1 MGEWRDRR
9 LDELFAE
16 QAARTPDRTA
26 VVFEGRAVSYRELDA
41 RAERLAAVLA
51 ARGAGPERFIA
62 LLLPR
67 SADLVVALLA
77 VLKSGAGYVPID
89 PEYPADRIAYILGD
103 ARPVTTITTAGLRDE
118 LAGAAGTDSAD
129 GAAGTDWLVM
139 EEWERQAA
147 DLRERTGARQPSAPA
162 APRSPENPAYVIYTS
177 GSTGR
182 PKGVVVPHSN
192 VGRLLSSTAHWYGFD
207 EQDVWPLF
215 HSFAFDVSVWEIWG
229 ALLHGGKL
237 VVVPHA
243 TTRAPADFLRLLV
256 EERVTVLNQTPSAF
270 YQLMAADRENPEL
283 GDRLALRYVV
293 FAGEALDLGKL
304 ADWYERHPDGTA
316 GGPTLVNMYGIT
328 ETTVHSSFLA
338 LDRELAAHAPGS
350 AVGVAIPDL
359 TFHVLD
365 EDLRPVPVG
374 AEGELYVAGPGLARN
389 YAGRPG
395 LTAERFVACPFG
407 PPGARMYRSGDLVRP
422 LPDGGL
428 EYLRRSDDQ
437 VKIRGFRIELGE
449 ISHALAQDAS
459 VDQAAVVVRD
469 EASGERRLVAY
480 VVPSG
485 TARPTPSRLR
495 AALATRLPGYM
506 IPTAFHA
513 MAAFPLTANGKLD
526 RRALPAPTRQD
537 SVDAAYTAPE
547 GPAEEALAAI
557 WREVLGVAQV
567 GADDDFFDLG
577 GDSLSVVRVLSRMRA
592 ALGLRLSAAEFF
604 AAPTVRALARRP
616 EAAGA
621 ARAEEIPAAP
631 RTGRALPLSFTQQ
644 RFWLFHELDP
654 GEVEYNVHSALRL
667 RGALDPAA
675 LRTALAGLITR
686 HEPLRTTVVSEDGR
700 PAAVIAPA
708 EGFPVPLTLEDLSA
722 LTGEE
727 QEAALQRLLAE
738 ETGRPFDLA
747 AGPVL
752 RVLLIRRSERDHV
765 LVIGLHHL
773 ATDGWSMG
781 LIADELSLRYDAACR
796 GVPAALEPLPV
807 RYGDYAAWQRAT
819 ADDGRLAPQLSYWR
833 ERLAGV
839 APLQLPTDRPRP
851 AVKTSSGAAHRFT
864 LDRRL
869 VAGLKEVGAAHGATL
884 FMTLTAA
891 LQVLLAR
898 WSGQQDIAL
907 GTAVSGRDHPQV
919 ERLVG
924 SFINT
929 VVLRSDVRG
938 ELPFGDFLGEVRET
952 VLGAFAHQD
961 VPFDQVVDGL
971 GAERD
976 PSRTPVIQA
985 MLLLQNAPAGA
996 EEFAGLRTATVALP
1010 RPAAIFDLTVE
1021 FTERAGAL
1029 DVMVEYNTDLF
1040 DASTVERLA
1049 GHLRELLD
1057 AVRTAPR
1064 AQVRDLPLLTADER
1078 QTLLTVWND
1087 TAVEPPT
1094 TLPVHRQFAERAR
1107 RTPDALAVTHREGTL
1122 TYAELELHANR
1133 LAHYLTALGVGRG
1146 TPVVLNLERRPQLIV
1161 AMLAVLKAGGAYVP
1175 TAPETPAARLGN
1187 LLAETGTPVLLTTG
1201 RQAGLLPPTG
1211 AAVIDLDA
1219 AAPDV
1224 ASCPGHDPLVETG
1237 PDDLAY
1243 IVYTSGSTGRPKGVA
1258 VPHSALTDYCAWH
1271 NDALAV
1277 GPEDRGSSVVGLA
1290 FDVAV
1295 GEVWPYLCA
1304 GARVDQ
1310 PDQETLDDP
1319 TALVEW
1325 FAERGTTVAYLPTPR
1340 IESLLDVPAIA
1351 TTRLRTVL
1359 VIGDALRRRP
1369 QPGLPFALV
1378 NAYGPAE
1385 ATVAAT
1391 QAVVEPLGPTAPPG
1405 LPSIGAPLYNTAAY
1419 VLDDRLCPVPV
1430 GVPGELYLAGAGL
1443 ARGYL
1448 GRPDLTAER
1457 FVGCPFG
1464 PPGARMY
1471 RTGDIVRRLP
1481 DGTLDFLGRADN
1493 QVKLRGYRIEL
1504 GEIESEL
1511 ARHPDL
1517 AQVFVTVRE
1526 PAPGR
1531 RSLVAYVVAAQDAA
1545 PDPQELAGH
1554 LAAALPEYMVPSAFV
1569 LLDALPLTANGKID
1583 RRALPDPEP
1592 AAGGDAPYVAPRG
1605 EIEEALAAVWAEVL
1619 GLERIGVHD
1628 NFFTLGGDSIAG
1640 LQVAVRARRAGL
1652 RLTSKD
1658 LFRRQTI
1665 AALAPVVTLV
1675 RDPADAPD
1683 APARPAF
1690 ALSGLDAAGVA
1701 RLSAAGGPAEDAYPL
1716 TPMQSGLLFHHLMD
1730 AEHGLYVEQFQLP
1743 LDNIREPELLADA
1756 WQRVAARTPV
1766 LRSDLV
1772 WDGLAEPLQVIR
1784 SDVRIPVTHL
1794 DWTALDEDGQRAEL
1808 ARHLAADRA
1817 RGLDLHRAP
1826 LMRLALARLGGGRL
1840 RLVWT
1845 FHHLLLDG
1853 WSALQVLAEVLA
1865 EYAALADGVPHTP
1878 RERGSYA
1885 DFVGWL
1891 AGQDST
1897 AAEKYWRTALTGWES
1912 PTPLPYDRPRT
1923 DVRQATPDAGLELRL
1938 PAAETAR
1945 LGAVAK
1951 RAGVTLNTVVQGLW
1965 ALLLARHSGERDVL
1979 FGATVAGRP
1988 DDLADAESVIG
1999 LFINTLPVRIDVD
2012 PDAALPDWLRRVQG
2026 GQAEA
2031 RAHEQVSLP
2040 QVQGWA
2046 PERADGGLFDSV
2058 LAFENFPADVG
2069 IAAKYGLRLAAIEA
2083 TNTSNYP
2090 LNAIVHGGD
2099 ELTVVLRYD
2108 SALFDAGT
2116 VTRLAGHLRTLLTET
2131 AHDPDRRVGELPMLT
2146 AAERH
2151 TLVESWTDTASA
2163 YPVDRRLD
2171 TVIAERAAARPDA
2184 VAVVDGGRQ
2193 VTYRELDR
2201 RANRLAHHLRA
2212 AGVGREALVGI
2223 AVERSAEVVVAIL
2236 GTLKAGAAYV
2246 PLDPE
2251 FPAQRLAAML
2261 AESRPAVLLTQEH
2274 LLAGLPPTDA
2284 TVVCVDRDLA
2294 DVEAHPDGAPETVG
2308 DAGDLAY
2315 VTYTSGST
2323 GRPKGVMITH
2333 RSLYNIVTE
2342 AIRLYDLGPDS
2353 RMLQFYTMSFDG
2365 GVWEVFLTLASG
2377 ATLVIA
2383 DPEARQSPARL
2394 AEQLRAEAVTALT
2407 LPPAVAAV
2415 LDAAALPGVRSLGLA
2430 GDVLAPELAR
2440 EWARGRRLFNIYGP
2454 SEATLSVALHRVDPA
2469 ASGRRVPLGPPVP
2482 NTRFY
2487 VLDERLAVVPVGVTG
2502 ELYLGGAGLGRG
2514 YLGRPDLTAQRFV
2527 ADPFGPPGT
2536 RLYRTGDLVRWT
2548 AEGQLEFAGRVD
2560 NQVKIRGY
2568 RVEPAEVESAL
2579 LRRPGVAEAAVV
2591 ARDDGS
2597 GHKRL
2602 VGYVV
2607 ADDAAA
2613 GDAAPDTAALL
2624 RTLAGELPGYMVPSA
2639 LVVLPALPL
2648 GPTGKVDVRAL
2659 PAPDPAGH
2667 GTAEPVAPRTP
2678 TEEALAV
2685 IWAEL
2690 LGLPQVGVEDDFFD
2704 LGGDSV
2710 TSLRLMSRIGGAFG
2724 VEVSPRDFFD
2734 APTIAALAER
2744 LEDTILAQLEEA
2756 VGGGAL

>member
-16 QAARTPDRTA
+16 QAARTPERTA

-51 ARGAGPERFIA
+51 GRGAGPERFIA

-67 SADLVVALLA
+67 SAELIVAILA
-77 VLKSGAGYVPID
+77 VLKSGAGYIPID

-103 ARPVTTITTAGLRDE
+103 ARPVATITTAGVRDG
-118 LAGAAGTDSAD
+118 LPDPDTGS
-129 GAAGTDWLVM
+129 GTDWLILDESGDVQ
-139 EEWERQAA
+139 EPA
-147 DLRERTGARQPSAPA
+147 GARPQPAPA
-162 APRSPENPAYVIYTS
+162 AAPVPRSAENPAYVIYTS

-182 PKGVVVPHSN
+182 PKGVVIPHSN

-243 TTRAPADFLRLLV
+243 VTRAPADFLRLLV

-270 YQLMAADRENPEL
+270 YQLMAADRENPAL
-283 GDRLALRYVV
+283 GAQLALRYVV

-304 ADWYERHPDGTA
+304 ADWYERHDDRA
-316 GGPTLVNMYGIT
+316 PTLVNMYGIT

-338 LDRELAAHAPGS
+338 LDKEGAAGATGS

-449 ISHALAQDAS
+449 ISHALAQDPS
-459 VDQAAVVVRD
+459 VDQATVLVRD

-480 VVPSG
+480 VVPAGS
-485 TARPTPSRLR
+485 ARPTPSRLR

-506 IPTAFHA
+506 IPTAFHV
-513 MAAFPLTANGKLD
+513 MPAFPLTANGKLD

-537 SVDAAYTAPE
+537 SVDADYAAPE
-547 GPAEEALAAI
+547 GAVEEALAAI
-557 WREVLGVAQV
+557 WREVLGVEQI
-567 GADDDFFDLG
+567 GADDDFFELG
-577 GDSLSVVRVLSRMRA
+577 GDSLSVVRVLSRMRTG
-592 ALGLRLSAAEFF
+592 LGLRLTAAEFF
-604 AAPTVRALARRP
+604 AAPTVRALAARRERGTIGAP
-616 EAAGA
+616 E
-621 ARAEEIPAAP
+621 RIPAAP
-631 RTGRALPLSFTQQ
+631 RTGALPLSFTQQ

-667 RGALDPAA
+667 RGPLDLPA
-675 LRTALAGLITR
+675 LRTALGGLIAR
-686 HEPLRTTVVSEDGR
+686 HEPLRTTVLSDDGR
-700 PAAVIAPA
+700 PTAVIAPP
-708 EGFPVPLTLEDLSA
+708 EGFPVPLTVEDLSA
-722 LTGEE
+722 LTGDD
-727 QEAALQRLLAE
+727 QETAQRRLLAE
-738 ETGRPFDLA
+738 EVARPFDLA

-752 RVLLIRRSERDHV
+752 RVLVIRRGERDHI
-765 LVIGLHHL
+765 LVIGVHHL

-781 LIADELSLRYDAACR
+781 LLTDELSARYDAARR

-807 RYGDYAAWQRAT
+807 HYSDYAAWQRAT
-819 ADDGRLAPQLSYWR
+819 VDDGRLVPQIDYWR
-833 ERLAGV
+833 DRLAGV

-851 AVKTSSGAAHRFT
+851 ALKTSAGAAHRFT

-869 VAGLKEVGAAHGATL
+869 VAALKELSAAHGATL

-898 WSGQQDIAL
+898 YSGQQDIAL

-924 SFINT
+924 AFINT

-938 ELPFGDFLGEVRET
+938 ELPFHEFLGEVRET

-961 VPFDQVVDGL
+961 LPFDRLVDAL

-976 PSRTPVIQA
+976 PSRTPLVQA

-996 EEFAGLRTATVALP
+996 EEFAGLRTETVALP
-1010 RPAAIFDLTVE
+1010 RPAAIFDLTVDC
-1021 FTERAGAL
+1021 TERAGAL
-1029 DVMVEYNTDLF
+1029 EVMVEYNTDLF
-1040 DASTVERLA
+1040 DATTIERLS
-1049 GHLRELLD
+1049 GHLRVLLD
-1057 AVRTAPR
+1057 AVCTAPR
-1064 AQVRDLPLLTADER
+1064 RQVRDLPLLPPAER
-1078 QTLLTVWND
+1078 DTLLTGWND
-1087 TAVEPPT
+1087 TAAALPT
-1094 TLPVHRQFAERAR
+1094 TLGVHRQFAERAR
-1107 RTPDALAVTHREGTL
+1107 TTPDALAVTHCGQTL
-1122 TYAELELHANR
+1122 TYAQLDARANQ
-1133 LAHYLTALGVGRG
+1133 LAHYLGALGVGRG
-1146 TPVVLNLERRPQLIV
+1146 TPVVLNLARTPQLIV

-1175 TAPETPAARLGN
+1175 TALDTPAARLGH
-1187 LLAETGTPVLLTTG
+1187 LLEEAGTPVLLTTAQ
-1201 RQAGLLPPTG
+1201 QAGALPPTE
-1211 AAVIDLDA
+1211 ASVIDLDA
-1219 AAPDV
+1219 AGPDI
-1224 ASCPGHDPLVETG
+1224 ARHPEHDPQVATRPE
-1237 PDDLAY
+1237 DLAY

-1271 NDALAV
+1271 NDALDV

-1295 GEVWPYLCA
+1295 AEVWPYLCA

-1325 FAERGTTVAYLPTPR
+1325 FAENGTTVAYLPTPR
-1340 IESLLDVPAIA
+1340 IESLLDVPAI
-1351 TTRLRTVL
+1351 TSTRLRTVL
-1359 VIGDALRRRP
+1359 VIGDSLRRRP
-1369 QPGLPFALV
+1369 QPGLPFTLL

-1391 QAVVEPLGPTAPPG
+1391 QAVVEPLGPDAPAG

-1443 ARGYL
+1443 AQGYQ

-1464 PPGARMY
+1464 PPGTRMY
-1471 RTGDIVRRLP
+1471 RTGDIVRWLP
-1481 DGTLDFLGRADN
+1481 DGTLDFLGRIDN

-1504 GEIESEL
+1504 GEIESVL
-1511 ARHPDL
+1511 ARREEL
-1517 AQVFVTVRE
+1517 SQVFVTVRE
-1526 PAPGR
+1526 PSPGR
-1531 RSLVAYVVAAQDAA
+1531 RSLVAYLVADRGTA
-1545 PDPQELAGH
+1545 PDPEELAGYI
-1554 LAAALPEYMVPSAFV
+1554 ASVLPEYMVPSSFV

-1583 RRALPDPEP
+1583 RRALPEP
-1592 AAGGDAPYVAPRG
+1592 VPAGGEGAAYVAPG
-1605 EIEEALAAVWAEVL
+1605 NEVEETLAAIWAEVL
-1619 GLERIGVHD
+1619 GVERVGVQD
-1628 NFFTLGGDSIAG
+1628 NFFALGGDSISG
-1640 LQVAVRARRAGL
+1640 LQTAVRARRAGL
-1652 RLTSKD
+1652 RLASKD
-1658 LFRRQTI
+1658 LFQRQTI
-1665 AALAPVVTLV
+1665 AALSPVVTV
-1675 RDPADAPD
+1675 ERTTADAGP
-1683 APARPAF
+1683 APSGRPAAPF
-1690 ALSGLDAAGVA
+1690 ALSGLDRAGVE
-1701 RLSAAGGPAEDAYPL
+1701 RLTADGGPAEDAYPL
-1716 TPMQSGLLFHHLMD
+1716 TPMQSGLLFHTLMH
-1730 AEHGLYVEQFQLP
+1730 AERGMYVEQFHFALHS
-1743 LDNIREPELLADA
+1743 IREPELLATA
-1756 WQRVAARTPV
+1756 WQRVVDRTPV
-1766 LRSDLV
+1766 LRTSLA
-1772 WDGLAEPLQVIR
+1772 WDGLAEPLQVVR
-1784 SDVRIPVTHL
+1784 TGVRIPVAQL
-1794 DWTALDEDGQRAEL
+1794 DWTALDEAGQRQALERYLAE
-1808 ARHLAADRA
+1808 DRA
-1817 RGLDLHRAP
+1817 RGLDLHTAP
-1826 LMRLALARLGGGRL
+1826 LARIAVARLGGDQV

-1853 WSALQVLAEVLA
+1853 WSVVQVLSEVLG
-1865 EYAALADGVPHTP
+1865 EYAALADGVPYTPQQRHT
-1878 RERGSYA
+1878 YA
-1885 DFVGWL
+1885 EFVGQL
-1891 AGQDST
+1891 AGQDHT
-1897 AAEKYWRTALTGWES
+1897 AAEKYWRGALTGRES
-1912 PTPLPYDRPRT
+1912 PTPLPYDRPR
-1923 DVRQATPDAGLELRL
+1923 PDAHQAAPDAELKLRL
-1938 PAAETAR
+1938 PAAVTGR
-1945 LGAVAK
+1945 LGTAAK
-1951 RAGVTLNTVVQGLW
+1951 RAGVTMNTVVQGLW

-1988 DDLADAESVIG
+1988 DDLAGAESVIG
-1999 LFINTLPVRIDVD
+1999 LFINTLPVRVDVD
-2012 PDAALPDWLRRVQG
+2012 PDAGLLSWLRRVQDE
-2026 GQAEA
+2026 QAEA
-2031 RAHEQVSLP
+2031 RAHEQVSLA

-2046 PERADGGLFDSV
+2046 PERAHGGLFDSV
-2058 LAFENFPADVG
+2058 LAFENFPADLG
-2069 IAAKYGLRLAAIEA
+2069 PAGNYGLRLDAIEA
-2083 TNTSNYP
+2083 SNTSNYP
-2090 LNAIVHGGD
+2090 LNAIVQLNE
-2099 ELTVVLRYD
+2099 ELTVLLRYD
-2108 SALFDAGT
+2108 TALFDADT
-2116 VTRLAGHLRTLLTET
+2116 VARLAGHLHTLLEET
-2131 AHDPDRRVGELPMLT
+2131 AENPDRRVGELPLLT
-2146 AAERH
+2146 AADWH
-2151 TLVESWTDTASA
+2151 TIVHTWTDTASD
-2163 YPVDRRLD
+2163 YSVDRRLD
-2171 TVIAERAAARPDA
+2171 AVIAEQAAARPA
-2184 VAVVDGGRQ
+2184 AIAVVDGERQ
-2193 VTYRELDR
+2193 LTYGELDR
-2201 RANRLAHHLRA
+2201 RANQLAHHLRA
-2212 AGVGREALVGI
+2212 AGVGRDALVGI

-2251 FPAQRLAAML
+2251 FPAQRLATML

-2284 TVVCVDRDLA
+2284 RVVCVDRDLA
-2294 DVEAHPDGAPETVG
+2294 AIEAHPTTAPVSGG

-2323 GRPKGVMITH
+2323 GRPKGVMVEH
-2333 RSLYNIVTE
+2333 RSLFNIITE
-2342 AIRLYDLGPDS
+2342 AGRLYGLGPDS

-2365 GVWEVFLTLASG
+2365 GVWEVFLTLTAGS
-2377 ATLVIA
+2377 TLVIA
-2383 DPEARQSPARL
+2383 DPEARQSPAHL
-2394 AEQLRAEAVTALT
+2394 AEQLRAESITALT
-2407 LPPAVAAV
+2407 LPPAVASV
-2415 LDAAALPGVRSLGLA
+2415 LDAASLPGVRSLGLA
-2430 GDVLAPELAR
+2430 GDVLAPELAQ

-2454 SEATLSVALHRVDPA
+2454 SEATLSVALHRVDPGA
-2469 ASGRRVPLGPPVP
+2469 AGRQVPLGPPVP

-2502 ELYLGGAGLGRG
+2502 ELYIGGAGLARG

-2527 ADPFGPPGT
+2527 ADPFGPPGS
-2536 RLYRTGDLVRWT
+2536 RLYRTGDLIRWT
-2548 AEGQLEFAGRVD
+2548 PQGRLEFAGRVD

-2579 LRRPGVAEAAVV
+2579 LRQPGVAEAVV
-2591 ARDDGS
+2591 IARDDET

-2602 VGYVV
+2602 VAYVV
-2607 ADDAAA
+2607 PD
-2613 GDAAPDTAALL
+2613 GSGTAPERAALL
-2624 RTLAGELPGYMVPSA
+2624 RALGGQLPGYMVPSA
-2639 LVVLPALPL
+2639 LVTLPELPL

-2659 PAPDPAGH
+2659 PAPDPAAG
-2667 GTAEPVAPRTP
+2667 GTADRIPPRTP
-2678 TEEALAV
+2678 TEEALAL
-2685 IWAEL
+2685 IWVEL
-2690 LGLPQVGVEDDFFD
+2690 LGLEHVGVEDNFFD
-2704 LGGDSV
+2704 LGGDSI
-2710 TSLRLMSRIGGAFG
+2710 TSLRLMSRMGGAFG
-2724 VEVSPRDFFD
+2724 VDVSPRDFFD

-2744 LEDTILAQLEEA
+2744 LEEKILAQLEEA

>member
-1 MGEWRDRR
+1 MGEWRDRC

-16 QAARTPDRTA
+16 QAARTPGNSA
-26 VVFEGRAVSYRELDA
+26 VVFEDRAVSYRELDA
-41 RAERLAAVLA
+41 RAEHLAATLTE
-51 ARGAGPERFIA
+51 RGAGPEQFVA

-67 SADLVVALLA
+67 SVDLIVAMLA
-77 VLKSGAGYVPID
+77 VLKTGAGYVPID
-89 PEYPADRIAYILGD
+89 PQSPADRVTYILDD
-103 ARPVTTITTAGLRDE
+103 ARPVATVTTASLRDG
-118 LAGAAGTDSAD
+118 LADDAGI
-129 GAAGTDWLVM
+129 DWLTL
-139 EEWERQAA
+139 EECEKQAA
-147 DLRERTGARQPSAPA
+147 DRREGTEASLTPSR
-162 APRSPENPAYVIYTS
+162 RSPHNPAYVIYTS

-192 VGRLLSSTAHWYGFD
+192 VARLLSATAHWYRFD
-207 EQDVWPLF
+207 EHDVWPLF

-270 YQLMAADRENPEL
+270 YQLMATDRENPQL
-283 GDRLALRYVV
+283 GAQLSLRYVV

-304 ADWYERHPDGTA
+304 ADWYERHA
-316 GGPTLVNMYGIT
+316 ENSPTLVNMYGIT

-338 LDRELAAHAPGS
+338 LSRDLAAHTPGS
-350 AVGVAIPDL
+350 AIGVAIPDL

-365 EDLRPVPVG
+365 EDLQPVPIG
-374 AEGELYVAGPGLARN
+374 AEGELYLAGPGLARN
-389 YAGRPG
+389 YAAQPG
-395 LTAERFVACPFG
+395 LTAERFVACPFD

-422 LPDGGL
+422 LPGGGL
-428 EYLRRSDDQ
+428 EYLRRVDDQ

-449 ISHALAQDAS
+449 ISHALAQDPL
-459 VDQAAVVVRD
+459 VDQAAVVAR
-469 EASGERRLVAY
+469 EEESGERRLVAY

-485 TARPTPSRLR
+485 SGRLTPSRLR

-506 IPTAFHA
+506 IPTAFHTI
-513 MAAFPLTANGKLD
+513 AAFPLTTNGKLD
-526 RRALPAPTRQD
+526 RGALPAPTRQD

-547 GPAEEALAAI
+547 GSAEEAIAAI
-557 WREVLGVAQV
+557 WREVLGVEQI
-567 GADDDFFDLG
+567 GAHDDFFELG

-592 ALGLRLSAAEFF
+592 ALGLWFSVAEFF
-604 AAPTVRALARRP
+604 AVPTVRALARRRAKP
-616 EAAGA
+616 GSG
-621 ARAEEIPAAP
+621 RAEEIPAVP

-644 RFWLFHELDP
+644 RFWLFHELNP
-654 GEVEYNVHSALRL
+654 GEAEHNVHVGLRL
-667 RGALDPAA
+667 RGALDVVA
-675 LRTALAGLITR
+675 LRTALAGLIAR
-686 HEPLRTTVVSEDGR
+686 HEPLRTTVISEEGR

-708 EGFPVPLTLEDLSA
+708 EGFPVPLTLEDISA
-722 LTGEE
+722 LVGEE
-727 QEAALQRLLAE
+727 QEASQRRLLAE
-738 ETGRPFDLA
+738 ETVRPFDLTT
-747 AGPVL
+747 GPVL
-752 RVLLIRRSERDHV
+752 RVLLIRRSARDHV

-781 LIADELSLRYDAACR
+781 LITDELSRRYDAARR
-796 GVPAALEPLPV
+796 GVPAKLEPLPV

-819 ADDGRLAPQLSYWR
+819 AEDDGLAPQLAYWR

-869 VAGLKEVGAAHGATL
+869 VAALKELGAARGATL
-884 FMTLTAA
+884 FMTVTAA

-898 WSGQQDIAL
+898 WSGQRDIAL

-919 ERLVG
+919 EHLVG

-938 ELPFGDFLGEVRET
+938 ELPFGDFLDEVRQT

-961 VPFDQVVDGL
+961 VPFDQVVEAL
-971 GAERD
+971 GTERD
-976 PSRTPVIQA
+976 PSHTPVVQA
-985 MLLLQNAPAGA
+985 MLLLQNAPASA
-996 EEFAGLRTATVALP
+996 HEFAGLRTETVALP
-1010 RPAAIFDLTVE
+1010 RPTAIFDLTVDV
-1021 FTERAGAL
+1021 TERFGAL
-1029 DVMVEYNTDLF
+1029 EVMVEYNTDLF
-1040 DASTVERLA
+1040 DAATVQRLA
-1049 GHLRELLD
+1049 SHLRVLLD
-1057 AVRTAPR
+1057 AISAAPHS
-1064 AQVRDLPLLTADER
+1064 QLRDLPLLPANER
-1078 QTLLTVWND
+1078 ETLLTVWND
-1087 TAVEPPT
+1087 TSAEPPT
-1094 TLPVHRQFAERAR
+1094 TLPVHRQVAERAR
-1107 RTPDALAVTHREGTL
+1107 RTPDAPALTHSEGAL
-1122 TYAELELHANR
+1122 TYAELELRANR
-1133 LAHYLTALGVGRG
+1133 LAHHLIALGVGRG
-1146 TPVVLNLERRPQLIV
+1146 MPVVLNLERKPQLIV

-1175 TAPETPAARLGN
+1175 TAPDTPPARLGH
-1187 LLAETGTPVLLTTG
+1187 LLEETGTPVLLTTG
-1201 RQAGLLPPTG
+1201 PHTAVPSPTEVT
-1211 AAVIDLDA
+1211 VIDLDA
-1219 AAPDV
+1219 AVPDI
-1224 ASCPGHDPLVETG
+1224 ARCPVHTPQVEAG

-1325 FAERGTTVAYLPTPR
+1325 FAERGTAVAYLPTPR
-1340 IESLLDVPAIA
+1340 IESLLDVPAIT

-1359 VIGDALRRRP
+1359 VIGDTLRRRP

-1405 LPSIGAPLYNTAAY
+1405 LPTIGAPLYNTAAY

-1448 GRPDLTAER
+1448 GRPGPTAER

-1464 PPGARMY
+1464 QPGSRMY
-1471 RTGDIVRRLP
+1471 RTGDIVRWLP
-1481 DGTLDFLGRADN
+1481 DGALDFIGRSDN
-1493 QVKLRGYRIEL
+1493 QIKLRGYRIEL
-1504 GEIESEL
+1504 AEIESEL
-1511 ARHPDL
+1511 IRHPDL

-1526 PAPGR
+1526 SAPGR
-1531 RSLVAYVVAAQDAA
+1531 RYLVAYMVAARGAA
-1545 PDPQELAGH
+1545 PDPQHLAVH
-1554 LAAALPEYMVPSAFV
+1554 LAATLPEYMVPSTFV

-1592 AAGGDAPYVAPRG
+1592 AVDSGSAYVAPRN
-1605 EIEEALAAVWAEVL
+1605 ETEKTLASVWSEVL
-1619 GLERIGVHD
+1619 GLERVGAHD
-1628 NFFTLGGDSIAG
+1628 KFFALGGDSISA
-1640 LQVAVRARRAGL
+1640 LQVVVRARRAGL

-1665 AALAPVVTLV
+1665 AALGPAVTPEREEEV
-1675 RDPADAPD
+1675 IPG
-1683 APARPAF
+1683 ARIRQPF
-1690 ALSGLDAAGVA
+1690 ELSGLDTAGVE
-1701 RLSAAGGPAEDAYPL
+1701 RLSATGGPAEDAYPL
-1716 TPMQSGLLFHHLMD
+1716 TPMQSGLLYHHLMD
-1730 AEHGLYVEQFQLP
+1730 GRRAVYVEQFHLA
-1743 LDNIREPELLADA
+1743 LENIREPQLLADA

-1772 WDGLAEPLQVIR
+1772 WDGFAEPLQVVR
-1784 SDVRIPVTHL
+1784 SGVRIPVTQL
-1794 DWTALDEDGQRAEL
+1794 DWTALDEGGQRAEL
-1808 ARHLAADRA
+1808 IRHLAADRA
-1817 RGLDLHRAP
+1817 RGLDLHSAP
-1826 LMRLALARLGGGRL
+1826 LTRITLAQLGDDRI

-1853 WSALQVLAEVLA
+1853 WSGLQVLAEVLA

-1878 RERGSYA
+1878 RPRGGYA
-1885 DFVGWL
+1885 EFVAWL
-1891 AGQDST
+1891 ADQDST
-1897 AAEKYWRTALTGWES
+1897 AAERYWRAILAGRQS
-1912 PTPLPYDRPRT
+1912 PTPLPYDRPPA
-1923 DVRQATPDAGLELRL
+1923 DIRQTVPDAEIQLRL
-1938 PAAETAR
+1938 PAADTAR
-1945 LGAVAK
+1945 LGVVAK
-1951 RAGVTLNTVVQGLW
+1951 RAEVTLNTVLQSLW

-1979 FGATVAGRP
+1979 FGATAAGRP
-1988 DDLADAESVIG
+1988 DELADAESVIG
-1999 LFINTLPVRIDVD
+1999 LFINTLPVRIEVD
-2012 PDAALPDWLRRVQG
+2012 PDADLLDWLRGVQD

-2031 RAHEQVSLP
+2031 RMHEQVSLS

-2046 PERADGGLFDSV
+2046 PERADGGLFHSV

-2083 TNTSNYP
+2083 SNTSNYA
-2090 LNAIVHGGD
+2090 LNAIVYGGD

-2116 VTRLAGHLRTLLTET
+2116 VSRLAGHLCRLLTET
-2131 AHDPDRRVGELPMLT
+2131 AHHPDRRVGELPMLS

-2151 TLVESWTDTASA
+2151 TLVDSWTDTASA

-2184 VAVVDGGRQ
+2184 VAVVDGGQQ

-2201 RANRLAHHLRA
+2201 RANQLAHHLRA

-2251 FPAQRLAAML
+2251 FPAQRLTAML
-2261 AESRPAVLLTQEH
+2261 DESRPTVLVTQEH
-2274 LLAGLPPTDA
+2274 LLAGLTPTDA
-2284 TVVCVDRDLA
+2284 TVVCVDRDLTA
-2294 DVEAHPDGAPETVG
+2294 VEARPDEAPEPIG
-2308 DAGDLAY
+2308 DADDLAY

-2333 RSLYNIVTE
+2333 RSLFNIVTE

-2365 GVWEVFLTLASG
+2365 GVWEIFLTLSSG

-2394 AEQLRAEAVTALT
+2394 AEQLRAESVTALT

-2415 LDAAALPGVRSLGLA
+2415 LDPAELPGVRSLGLA

-2440 EWARGRRLFNIYGP
+2440 EWAPGRRLFNIYGP
-2454 SEATLSVALHRVDPA
+2454 SETTLAVALHRVDPGVA
-2469 ASGRRVPLGPPVP
+2469 GPRVPLGPPVP

-2487 VLDERLAVVPVGVTG
+2487 VLDEGLAVVPVGVSG
-2502 ELYLGGAGLGRG
+2502 ELYLGGAALGRG
-2514 YLGRPDLTAQRFV
+2514 YLGRSDLTAQRFV
-2527 ADPFGPPGT
+2527 AAPFGPPGS
-2536 RLYRTGDLVRWT
+2536 RLYRTGDLVCWT
-2548 AEGQLEFAGRVD
+2548 AEGKLEFAGRVD
-2560 NQVKIRGY
+2560 NQIKIRGY

-2591 ARDDGS
+2591 ARDDKS

-2607 ADDAAA
+2607 ADGAAPW
-2613 GDAAPDTAALL
+2613 GAAPDTAALL

-2639 LVVLPALPL
+2639 LVVLSKLPL

-2659 PAPDPAGH
+2659 PAPDPATH
-2667 GTAEPVAPRTP
+2667 GAADPVAPRTP
-2678 TEEALAV
+2678 TEEALAN
-2685 IWAEL
+2685 IWSEL
-2690 LGLPQVGVEDDFFD
+2690 LDLPQVGIEDDFFD

-2724 VEVSPRDFFD
+2724 VDVSPRDFFD

-2756 VGGGAL
+2756 VGGGTR